1 MQPIPDA
8 TDRDGVEQAL
18 IEAGYARLQG
28 PETFA
33 ALGRPDDVA
42 WQAFA
47 ASWDDLGQDRFMADG
62 GRYRR
67 RRFATFRVV
76 DGVAQRKPPQPH
88 FQSRDYNQLNGGVQR
103 WFEPVT
109 EAVADGPVMAAIF
122 ARCGAFFTAASGR
135 PARQPWHV
143 ELHQF
148 RIEATPDAEGRPTP
162 EGLHRDGV
170 DWVFV
175 MLVARRNVAEGV
187 TEIGAADGRR
197 LGRFTLTEPGDAIFL
212 DDRRVRHGVTP
223 ITPTDP
229 AAPGHRDALVVTFR
243 AE

>member
-1 MQPIPDA
+1 M
-8 TDRDGVEQAL
+8 TVERTL
-18 IEAGYARLQG
+18 MDAGYARLDG
-28 PETFA
+28 PETLA
-33 ALGRPDDVA
+33 ALGQPDAEA
-42 WQAFA
+42 WSRFTG
-47 ASWDDLGQDRFMADG
+47 SWDDLGQDLYMADG

-67 RRFATFRVV
+67 RRFATFQVV
-76 DGVAQRKPPQPH
+76 DGVASRKPHQPH

-109 EAVADGPVMAAIF
+109 DAVAASPVTRAIF
-122 ARCGAFFTAASGR
+122 ARCGALFTAASGR

-148 RIEATPDAEGRPTP
+148 RIEATPDAAGQPTP

-175 MLVARRNVAEGV
+175 MLAGRRNVAEGV
-187 TEIGAADGRR
+187 TEIGAADGRP

-223 ITPTDP
+223 ITPLDP
-229 AAPGHRDALVVTFR
+229 TQPGCRDALVVTFR